1 MLVHTLHH
9 ESEKLIESFLVNSVT
24 AKQRQRKGCDV
35 NENDPGKYV
44 LLKQVYVGS
53 ECEEELAV
61 IEGYSAGKGE

>member
-1 MLVHTLHH
+1 MHTLHH